1 LEDNTVT
8 LRHRD
13 TMEQKRV
20 NADDLEKILHDEVS
34 LNSLL
39 RKLV

>member
-1 LEDNTVT
+1 
-8 LRHRD
+8 
-13 TMEQKRV
+13 MEQRRV
-20 NADDLEKILHDEVS
+20 NIDELTSILADSVS

>member
-1 LEDNTVT
+1 
-8 LRHRD
+8 
-13 TMEQKRV
+13 MEQARV
-20 NADDLEKILHDEVS
+20 NADDLQAMLADSVS